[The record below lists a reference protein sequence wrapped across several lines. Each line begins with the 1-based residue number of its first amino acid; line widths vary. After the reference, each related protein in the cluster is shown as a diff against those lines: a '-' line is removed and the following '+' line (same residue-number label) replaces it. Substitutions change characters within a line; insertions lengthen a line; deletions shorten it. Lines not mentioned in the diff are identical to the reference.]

1 MFLERGAVE
10 QHHWLSSS
18 QLLDGVALSVA
29 TPGPFMFVY
38 RGKTMNQAVLTNR
51 FSSRRAKLV
60 EYLCLERNVSIA
72 SAAVFLLG
80 FGEELWKKFLPK
92 YLEALGASTPIIGL
106 FGTAEDF
113 LDAIYQYP
121 GGWIA
126 DHLGRRR
133 GFLIFIALASLGYLV
148 YLGSFSWPLVFAGLA
163 FVMAWQSMAS
173 PAVFAI
179 IGDSL
184 PRERRAMGFTLQSL
198 LKRVPIVIAP
208 IVGGAMI
215 ASLGIIKG
223 VRTGL
228 LITLALAVVTG
239 LLVLKVNIPV
249 GRPEATNMRGVWRSF
264 HSALKRLL
272 ISDIIIRTCEGMTGV
287 LTILYVINVQ
297 GFSVAR
303 YGSLIAIQMITS
315 ILVYL
320 PAGKIADRIGRKP
333 FVIGTFLSF
342 ALFPIAIIVAS
353 SFTLLVVAF
362 VIGGLREIGE
372 PARKAMIVDFAKENI
387 RARSVGLYY
396 LVRSLSITPA
406 AALGGLLWKIT
417 PQVPFVIAGIIG
429 LAGTVVFA
437 ATVEE
442 RHAA

>member
-1 MFLERGAVE
+1 MNHALASNRS
-10 QHHWLSSS
+10 LS
-18 QLLDGVALSVA
+18 LREKVVDYLS
-29 TPGPFMFVY
+29 
-38 RGKTMNQAVLTNR
+38 
-51 FSSRRAKLV
+51 
-60 EYLCLERNVSIA
+60 LERNVAIA

-113 LDAIYQYP
+113 FDAVYQYP

-133 GFLIFIALASLGYLV
+133 AFLIFITLSSAGYVVYLFSSWWPFLFVALAL
-148 YLGSFSWPLVFAGLA
+148 
-163 FVMAWQSMAS
+163 VMAWQSMAS
-173 PAVFAI
+173 PAIFAV

-184 PRERRAMGFTLQSL
+184 PRERRAMGFTLQSI
-198 LKRVPIVIAP
+198 LKRLPIVIAP
-208 IVGGAMI
+208 ILGGALI
-215 ASLGIIKG
+215 ASQGTLKG
-223 VRTGL
+223 VHTGL
-228 LITLALAVVTG
+228 LITLALAAMTV
-239 LLVLKVNIPV
+239 LLVLKLNVTIDPPETTNIH
-249 GRPEATNMRGVWRSF
+249 GVWCSF

-287 LTILYVINVQ
+287 LTILYVTNVA
-297 GFSVAR
+297 GFSTAR
-303 YGSLIAIQMITS
+303 YGMLIAIQMITS
-315 ILVYL
+315 ILVYI

-333 FVIGTFLSF
+333 FVIATFLSF
-342 ALFPIAIIVAS
+342 ALFPVAIIVAS
-353 SFTLLVVAF
+353 NFILLVLAF

-372 PARKAMIVDFAKENI
+372 PARKAMIVDFAKENV

-406 AALGGLLWKIT
+406 AAIGGLLWKIT
-417 PQVPFVIAGIIG
+417 PQAPFIIAGIIG
-429 LAGTVVFA
+429 VLGTLVFA

-442 RHAA
+442 RYAS